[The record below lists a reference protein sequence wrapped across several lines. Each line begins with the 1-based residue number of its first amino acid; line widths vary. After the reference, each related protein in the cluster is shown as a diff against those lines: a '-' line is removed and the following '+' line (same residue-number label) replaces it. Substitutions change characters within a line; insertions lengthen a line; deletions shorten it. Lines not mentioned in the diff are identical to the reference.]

1 MKLRLNRSCK
11 RFCSSFLKITHSK
24 HHTKEWRKKQ
34 SWYNNGRKNECEIF
48 QKDLIKKITNH
59 DFSLCDKRFNIT
71 DFTFKSVKY
80 PNKNIDGYEYT
91 EDIDLYQKINEKELY
106 YNLKMV
112 CNKGGS
118 QTRTLREV
126 YQFMICQL
134 EFLLKNDD
142 PNLYFINILDGD
154 EAYCNRMKFYF
165 LKKKDKY
172 KSIKHNLFVG
182 SMYQYQK
189 WFNKYIK

>member
-1 MKLRLNRSCK
+1 M
-11 RFCSSFLKITHSK
+11 
-24 HHTKEWRKKQ
+24 
-34 SWYNNGRKNECEIF
+34 NEVF
-48 QKDLIKKITNH
+48 QKDLIKITNH

-71 DFTFKSVKY
+71 DFTLNQVKY

-165 LKKKDKY
+165 LKKKININLLNTIY
-172 KSIKHNLFVG
+172 LLVQCVNIKNGLINIL
-182 SMYQYQK
+182 
-189 WFNKYIK
+189 NKNILNYINNN

>member
-1 MKLRLNRSCK
+1 
-11 RFCSSFLKITHSK
+11 
-24 HHTKEWRKKQ
+24 
-34 SWYNNGRKNECEIF
+34 
-48 QKDLIKKITNH
+48 
-59 DFSLCDKRFNIT
+59 
-71 DFTFKSVKY
+71 
-80 PNKNIDGYEYT
+80 
-91 EDIDLYQKINEKELY
+91 
-106 YNLKMV
+106 MV

-134 EFLLKNDD
+134 EFLLKTND

-172 KSIKHNLFVG
+172 KNVKHNLFVG